1 MSRPEHPLLKT
12 CLAMRK
18 DGLTPSASARKLR
31 VSRHVVIGVLYR
43 HDHPE
48 RIAAYDRS
56 RQKSPRERYKP
67 YHWAIQYEPSKT
79 PYAPDCSCPDFAWDD
94 DHCEAVLSL
103 GGYPILPLRRA
114 A

>member
-1 MSRPEHPLLKT
+1 MKPPEHPLLKS

-18 DGLTPSASARKLR
+18 DGLTPSATARKLR
-31 VSRHVVIGVLYR
+31 VTRHVVIGVLYR

-48 RIAAYDRS
+48 RITAYDIS
-56 RQKSPRERYKP
+56 RRKGPRPPGKLPRKVVHHKP
-67 YHWAIQYEPSKT
+67 STAPF
-79 PYAPDCSCPDFAWDD
+79 APDNTCPDFAWDD
-94 DHCEAVLSL
+94 DHCEAVLSV